1 MVKLDMTM
9 PRDATHDT
17 VFQLGL
23 LGCCEFVDAQPNTP
37 AFQRPYTSDIR
48 RCDESLR
55 RLRYVEGFLQRYHVL
70 VPTSAPETV
79 LQPGTTSASSTTSA
93 ATRSGRLST
102 PAQGQAAAL
111 QGTSVPSLRKRD
123 REEQSPTVPQAS
135 MLTLDRVEG
144 MTESQERE
152 LRGIADTLTGCRRE
166 VRKLKETILVSRAL
180 SSESGGGSSGTYG
193 TRSTTNVTTAVAV
206 GSSGAVAAPQQH
218 FVAGMFSNAKLE
230 TLHRLIYRVS
240 RGNAM
245 FRLHGVED
253 DAPWLNSVDDSD
265 DDEDDA
271 EEDGGRDTRKGAT
284 TDLTDD
290 GDSGV
295 SQSVFIVYCYAPR
308 MLEKLQR
315 VCLNTGG
322 RLFDA
327 STAASERQLSD
338 ELETLTST
346 YRQTKQQLY
355 ELLQRC
361 AGHHE
366 HHSHFLLVERAVLT
380 TMNLFRYTGVMCRVS
395 LWIPARRDSDVRA
408 ALIEGTRSSHAEA
421 PTLLSKSKSQ
431 ANPPTFFDTNKY
443 ISIFQG
449 IVDSYGIA
457 RYKEV
462 NPGVFTIVTFPYLF
476 GIMYGD
482 VGHGVLLTMFAIGLI
497 AAESRVEGKKQNEIF
512 AMIFSGR
519 YLLLLMGLFATYVGL
534 LYNDFFGYSVGLF
547 PSSYTWPELPL
558 TTVGGGG
565 SSGPSG
571 VVHPLNPNGR
581 PSVKPDTVYPFGIDV
596 AWAETENKLEY
607 YNSIK
612 MKCAVIVG
620 IIQMLVGIL
629 LSAMNYIRR
638 KETYKLVCIFIP
650 EFIFLSCTFGYM
662 AILIVV
668 KWCTVWESTYD
679 APSLLETMT
688 NFFLSP
694 GTVTKP
700 LFEGQGALQ
709 AFLLLLAF
717 STTPVMLLVAPRM
730 EMRAEQR
737 KLRHRPAQSCVD
749 EATTSDERSGLAPQQ
764 DENGAD
770 DHDDEHDDDDDDAVP
785 HDSTEIT
792 IHYIIH
798 TIEFVL
804 GAVSNTASYL
814 RLWALSLAH
823 AQLSEVFFRFGVV
836 QTLGMDTSGVFT
848 VVGAGV
854 WFGATIGVLLGMEA
868 LSAFLHSLRLHW
880 VEFQTKFY
888 QGDGVAFNPMD
899 LVALHLQN

>member
-1 MVKLDMTM
+1 MVKCDLTM
-9 PRDATHDT
+9 PRDAAHDS

-48 RCDESLR
+48 RCEESLR
-55 RLRYVEGFLQRYHVL
+55 RLRYVEEFLKRYHVL
-70 VPTSAPETV
+70 APATAPDPLKNNNTSQPQGAGVAPTSLEY
-79 LQPGTTSASSTTSA
+79 
-93 ATRSGRLST
+93 RRLST

-111 QGTSVPSLRKRD
+111 RGTSVPSLRRRD

-135 MLTLDRVEG
+135 MLTLDRLEG

-152 LRGIADTLTGCRRE
+152 MRGVADTLLGCRRE

-180 SSESGGGSSGTYG
+180 SSEGGSSYG
-193 TRSTTNVTTAVAV
+193 TGSVQPAA
-206 GSSGAVAAPQQH
+206 GSSASTAQH
-218 FVAGMFSNAKLE
+218 FVAGMISNGKLE
-230 TLHRLIYRVS
+230 TLNRLVYRVS
-240 RGNAM
+240 RGNAV
-245 FRLHGVED
+245 FRLHGVDD
-253 DAPWLNSVDDSD
+253 DAAWLNSVVES
-265 DDEDDA
+265 DDEDEGDDSPSSAGNSTYSNANQSRLFQVDA
-271 EEDGGRDTRKGAT
+271 DA
-284 TDLTDD
+284 
-290 GDSGV
+290 GV

-315 VCLNTGG
+315 VCQNSGG
-322 RLFDA
+322 RLLEGNGLA
-327 STAASERQLSD
+327 SSSHERQLHD
-338 ELETLTST
+338 ELESLTTT

-355 ELLQRC
+355 ELLHRC
-361 AGHHE
+361 AAHHE
-366 HHSHFLLVERAVLT
+366 HHRHFLVVERAVLT
-380 TMNLFRYTGVMCRVS
+380 TMNLFRYTGVVCRVS
-395 LWIPARRDSDVRA
+395 LWIPSRRESDVRA
-408 ALIEGTRSSHAEA
+408 ALFEGTRSSHAEA
-421 PTLLSKSKSQ
+421 PTLLTKSKSQ
-431 ANPPTFFDTNKY
+431 VNPPTFFDTNKY

-482 VGHGVLLTMFAIGLI
+482 IGHGVLLTMFAIGLI

-547 PSSYTWPELPL
+547 PSSYTWPDLPQ
-558 TTVGGGG
+558 VGSGS

-571 VVHPLNPNGR
+571 IVHPLHPNGR

-607 YNSIK
+607 YNSVK

-730 EMRAEQR
+730 EMRAARR
-737 KLRHRPAQSCVD
+737 KLTQRPAQSCVD
-749 EATTSDERSGLAPQQ
+749 PRSEAPPSERTLLVEGEQQQ
-764 DENGAD
+764 D
-770 DHDDEHDDDDDDAVP
+770 DDEHDYDEDHPDDSSP
-785 HDSTEIT
+785 HDTTEIT

-880 VEFQTKFY
+880 VEFQNKFY
-888 QGDGVAFNPMD
+888 QGDGIAFNPMD
-899 LVALHLQN
+899 LVALHIQN